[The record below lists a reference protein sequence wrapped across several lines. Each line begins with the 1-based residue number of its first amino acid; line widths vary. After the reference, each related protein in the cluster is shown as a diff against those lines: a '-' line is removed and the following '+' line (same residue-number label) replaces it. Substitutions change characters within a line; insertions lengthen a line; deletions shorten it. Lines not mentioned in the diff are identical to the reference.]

1 MQKKRIR
8 RLVTNRV
15 LLKFWKIM
23 RLSVFLLF
31 FFAAQ
36 AYSTVTYSQQKL
48 LTLKMQG
55 AKVVD
60 VLTKIEDESE
70 FFFLFNQKLLNV
82 ERQVNI
88 DVKNESI
95 GKILSELFENTNVTY
110 VVKDRQIILTT
121 DNSGKESELTQQGNK
136 VTGKVT
142 DKSGIPLPGV
152 AIVVK
157 GTTTGVIT
165 DNNGNYSLTN
175 VPESAILQFS
185 FVGMKMEEIKVGNQS
200 VLNVLMKDETI
211 GLEEVIAIGYGT
223 VKKSDLTG
231 SVTSVKSNEI
241 KAFASSNVMQS
252 LSGRAP
258 GVQVS
263 QNTGAPGG
271 SVSVRIRGT
280 NSIQGSNEPLYV
292 IDGFPFSGTNPTVL
306 SNSDIESVEILKDAS
321 ATAIYG
327 SRGANGVILITT
339 KRGKAGKTTVDFES
353 SYGVQTLRKKLNL
366 MNAKEYATFYNEQAA
381 NDKLAPY
388 FTQDQ
393 INGFGNG
400 YDWQDMVFEAAPIL
414 NNTLSIN
421 GGNEKTK
428 FSVSG
433 TVFDQQG
440 IIKGS
445 NYKKY
450 SLRAYFTTEI
460 NKMLSFEYGATLTK
474 NTTSRQNSS
483 GGNRGQSLIG
493 GAISAPPT
501 LTPYNDEGSYR
512 VLATAYPFISNVII
526 NPLNFINEQ
535 KDDGES
541 NIVLA
546 NASLIFEPIKDLKLK
561 IYGGVENTDYR
572 SDYYQTT
579 NFVNSQG
586 SASASASNN
595 VSLLNENTLSYNKTI
610 NDKHSIGAV
619 IGFTYQDFLYRNLGG
634 SGNGFLSNVTE
645 DFDLGGASTPGIP
658 SSSYSKSVLMSYLG
672 RINYS
677 FNNKYLFTASVRADG
692 SSKYSEGSKW
702 GYFPSGAF
710 AWKIKEEGFMKNV
723 ELISD
728 LKFRSSYG
736 YTGSQAINAYATL
749 NQLSSNKTIFGD
761 ALYNAIA
768 PGTTLPGDL
777 RWETTEQ
784 ADMGFDVAI
793 LNNRFRLSADAY
805 LKNTRDLLN
814 SVKLPSSLGFTQTI
828 QNVGQIRNKGM
839 ELSLDAKILTGEFK
853 WDMNANIAFNRSKV
867 IKLYG
872 GQDILTGS
880 INVTFISDNSS
891 LLREGLPMGVF
902 YGFKKNGYDATGKEI
917 YKDLSSANGTPDGI
931 INQFDKTIIGDPN
944 PDFIYGLNSNMS
956 YKNFE
961 LTLFFQG
968 SQGNDI
974 VNVSAVGNTLDYGF
988 GLNMTKD
995 VYNDHWTPT
1004 NTNAK
1009 YPVLTRSSSM
1019 RYSDRLVEDGSFLR
1033 LRNIQLMYTLPTQ
1046 KLGMKWFR
1054 NLQIYASGQNLLT
1067 WTKYSWWDPE
1077 VNSQGGANSTAQG
1090 IDHYSYPTVKS
1101 VTLGIK
1107 VGF

>member
-1 MQKKRIR
+1 MKILWQSNEGSLSSFKKIW
-8 RLVTNRV
+8 L
-15 LLKFWKIM
+15 IM
-23 RLSVFLLF
+23 KLNFFLI
-31 FFAAQ
+31 
-36 AYSTVTYSQQKL
+36 L
-48 LTLKMQG
+48 LTVLQLSANVSAQNTRLDLKMKNATIAQ
-55 AKVVD
+55 
-60 VLTKIEDESE
+60 IFDEI
-70 FFFLFNQKLLNV
+70 
-82 ERQVNI
+82 ERQSEVYFFYNKSQIDENRTISVDYRNKTIDEILKAMVSDLNLTYEIAGKNI
-88 DVKNESI
+88 IIKAVSPAGNGFQQSGIKVKGAVKNASGES
-95 GKILSELFENTNVTY
+95 
-110 VVKDRQIILTT
+110 
-121 DNSGKESELTQQGNK
+121 
-136 VTGKVT
+136 
-142 DKSGIPLPGV
+142 LPGV
-152 AIVVK
+152 TVLVK
-157 GTTTGVIT
+157 GTTNGTIT
-165 DNNGNYSLTN
+165 DADGVYNLTN
-175 VPESAILQFS
+175 VPGDATLVFS
-185 FVGMKMEEIKVGNQS
+185 FVGMKKIEIGVAGKS
-200 VLNVLMKDETI
+200 TIDAVLEDETI
-211 GLEEVIAIGYGT
+211 GIEEVVAIGYGS

-231 SVTSVKSNEI
+231 SVTSVKSDEI

-292 IDGFPFSGTNPTVL
+292 IDGFPFSGSNPTVL

-327 SRGANGVILITT
+327 SRGANGVVLITT
-339 KRGKAGKTTVDFES
+339 KRGKNGKTTVDFES
-353 SYGVQTLRKKLNL
+353 SYGVQTLRKTLD
-366 MNAKEYATFYNEQAA
+366 MMDATEYANFYNEQAT

-393 INGFGNG
+393 INGFGKG
-400 YDWQDMVFEAAPIL
+400 YNWQDLAFQAAPII
-414 NNTLSIN
+414 NNNLTIS
-421 GGNEKTK
+421 GGNDKTK

-440 IIKGS
+440 IISGS
-445 NYKKY
+445 DYKKY

-460 NKMLSFEYGATLTK
+460 NKMLSLEYGATLTK

-483 GGNRGQSLIG
+483 GGNRGGSLIG

-501 LTPYNDEGSYR
+501 LTPYNADGTYR
-512 VLATAYPFISNVII
+512 VLSTAYPFISNVIT
-526 NPLNFINEQ
+526 NPLNFLNEQ
-535 KDDGES
+535 IDKGES

-546 NASLIFEPIKDLKLK
+546 NTSLIFEPVKDLKLK

-586 SASASASNN
+586 VASVSMSNN
-595 VSLLNENTLSYNKTI
+595 LSILNENTLSYNKTI
-610 NDKHSIGAV
+610 KENHTIGAV
-619 IGFTYQDFLYRNLGG
+619 IGFTYQNFLYRSLGG
-634 SGNGFLSNVTE
+634 SGNGYLSNVTE
-645 DFDLGGASTPGIP
+645 TYDLGLASNPGIP
-658 SSSYSKSVLMSYLG
+658 SSGYTKSVLMSYLG
-672 RINYS
+672 RVNYS
-677 FNNKYLFTASVRADG
+677 FKNKYLLTASLRADG
-692 SSKYSEGSKW
+692 SSKYSAGSKW

-710 AWKIKEEGFMKNV
+710 AWKVKEEGFLKDV

-749 NQLSSNKTIFGD
+749 NQLATGKSIFGD

-768 PGTTLPGDL
+768 PGTTLPGNL
-777 RWETTEQ
+777 KWETTEQ
-784 ADMGFDVAI
+784 VDMGFDIAI
-793 LNNRFRLSADAY
+793 LKNRLRLSADAY

-814 SVKLPSSLGFTQTI
+814 TVKLPSSLGFTQTI
-828 QNVGQIRNKGM
+828 QNVGQIRNKGI
-839 ELSLDAKILTGEFK
+839 ELSLDAKILTGSFK
-853 WDMNANIAFNRSKV
+853 WDMNANIAMNKSKV

-880 INVTFISDNSS
+880 ISTSFIEDNSS

-902 YGFKKNGYDATGKEI
+902 YGYKKDGYDANGKEI
-917 YKDLSSANGTPDGI
+917 YKDLSGPAGTPDGI
-931 INQFDKTIIGDPN
+931 INQFDKSIIGDPN

-956 YKNFE
+956 FKNFE

-974 VNVSAVGNTLDYGF
+974 VNVSSIGNTLDYGF

-1009 YPVLTRSSSM
+1009 YPVISRNASM

-1033 LRNIQLMYTLPTQ
+1033 LRNIQLMYNVPMH
-1046 KLGMKWFR
+1046 KFGINWFR
-1054 NLQIYASGQNLLT
+1054 NMQIYASGQNLLT
-1067 WTKYSWWDPE
+1067 FTKYSWWDPE
-1077 VNSQGGANSTAQG
+1077 VNSQGGSNSTAQG
-1090 IDHYSYPTVKS
+1090 IDHYSYPTAKT

>member
-1 MQKKRIR
+1 MKILWQSNEGSLSSFKKIW
-8 RLVTNRV
+8 L
-15 LLKFWKIM
+15 IM
-23 RLSVFLLF
+23 KLNFFLI
-31 FFAAQ
+31 
-36 AYSTVTYSQQKL
+36 L
-48 LTLKMQG
+48 LTVLQLSANVSAQNTRLDLKMKNATIAQ
-55 AKVVD
+55 
-60 VLTKIEDESE
+60 IFDEI
-70 FFFLFNQKLLNV
+70 
-82 ERQVNI
+82 ERQSEVYFFYNKSQIDENRTISVDYRNKTIDEILKAMGSDLNLTYEIAGKNI
-88 DVKNESI
+88 IIKAVSPAGNGFQQSGIKVKGAVKNASGES
-95 GKILSELFENTNVTY
+95 
-110 VVKDRQIILTT
+110 
-121 DNSGKESELTQQGNK
+121 
-136 VTGKVT
+136 
-142 DKSGIPLPGV
+142 LPGV
-152 AIVVK
+152 TVLVK
-157 GTTTGVIT
+157 GTTNGTIT
-165 DNNGNYSLTN
+165 DANGVYNLTN
-175 VPESAILQFS
+175 VPGDATLVFS
-185 FVGMKMEEIKVGNQS
+185 FVGMKKVEIGVAGKS
-200 VLNVLMKDETI
+200 TIDAVLEDETI
-211 GLEEVIAIGYGT
+211 GIEEVVAIGYGS

-231 SVTSVKSNEI
+231 SVTSVKSDEI

-292 IDGFPFSGTNPTVL
+292 IDGFPFSGSNPTVL

-327 SRGANGVILITT
+327 SRGANGVVLITT
-339 KRGKAGKTTVDFES
+339 KRGKNGKTTVDFES
-353 SYGVQTLRKKLNL
+353 SYGVQTLRKTLD
-366 MNAKEYATFYNEQAA
+366 MMDATEYANFYNEQAT

-393 INGFGNG
+393 INGFGKG
-400 YDWQDMVFEAAPIL
+400 YNWQDLAFQAAPII
-414 NNTLSIN
+414 NNNLTIS
-421 GGNEKTK
+421 GGNDKTK

-440 IIKGS
+440 IISGS
-445 NYKKY
+445 DYKKY

-460 NKMLSFEYGATLTK
+460 NKLLSLEYGATLTK

-483 GGNRGQSLIG
+483 GGNRGGSLIG
-493 GAISAPPT
+493 GAISAPPP
-501 LTPYNDEGSYR
+501 LTPYNADGTYR
-512 VLATAYPFISNVII
+512 VLSTAYPFISNVIT
-526 NPLNFINEQ
+526 NPLNFLNEQ
-535 KDDGES
+535 IDKGES

-546 NASLIFEPIKDLKLK
+546 NTSLILEPVKDLKLK

-586 SASASASNN
+586 VASVSMSNN
-595 VSLLNENTLSYNKTI
+595 LSILNENTLSYNKTI
-610 NDKHSIGAV
+610 KENHTIGAV
-619 IGFTYQDFLYRNLGG
+619 IGFTYQNFLYRSLGG
-634 SGNGFLSNVTE
+634 SGNGYLSNVTE
-645 DFDLGGASTPGIP
+645 TYDLGLASNPGIP
-658 SSSYSKSVLMSYLG
+658 SSGYTKSVLMSYLG
-672 RINYS
+672 RVNYS
-677 FNNKYLFTASVRADG
+677 FKNKYLLTASLRADG
-692 SSKYSEGSKW
+692 SSKYSAGSKW

-710 AWKIKEEGFMKNV
+710 AWKVKEEGFLKDV

-749 NQLSSNKTIFGD
+749 NQLATGKSIFGD

-768 PGTTLPGDL
+768 PGTTLPGNL
-777 RWETTEQ
+777 KWETTEQ
-784 ADMGFDVAI
+784 VDMGFDIAI
-793 LNNRFRLSADAY
+793 LKNRLRLSADAY

-814 SVKLPSSLGFTQTI
+814 TVKLPSSLGFTQTI
-828 QNVGQIRNKGM
+828 QNVGQIRNKGI
-839 ELSLDAKILTGEFK
+839 ELSLDAKILTGSFK
-853 WDMNANIAFNRSKV
+853 WDMNANIAMNKSKV

-880 INVTFISDNSS
+880 ISTSFIEDNSS

-902 YGFKKNGYDATGKEI
+902 YGYKKDGYDANGKEI
-917 YKDLSSANGTPDGI
+917 YKDLSGPAGTPDGI
-931 INQFDKTIIGDPN
+931 INQFDKSIIGDPN

-956 YKNFE
+956 FKDFE

-974 VNVSAVGNTLDYGF
+974 VNVSSIGNTLDYGF

-1009 YPVLTRSSSM
+1009 YPVISRNASM

-1033 LRNIQLMYTLPTQ
+1033 LRNIQLMYNVPMH
-1046 KLGMKWFR
+1046 KFGINWFR
-1054 NLQIYASGQNLLT
+1054 NMQIYASGQNLLT
-1067 WTKYSWWDPE
+1067 FTKYSWWDPE
-1077 VNSQGGANSTAQG
+1077 VNSQGGSNSTAQG
-1090 IDHYSYPTVKS
+1090 IDHYSYPTAKT